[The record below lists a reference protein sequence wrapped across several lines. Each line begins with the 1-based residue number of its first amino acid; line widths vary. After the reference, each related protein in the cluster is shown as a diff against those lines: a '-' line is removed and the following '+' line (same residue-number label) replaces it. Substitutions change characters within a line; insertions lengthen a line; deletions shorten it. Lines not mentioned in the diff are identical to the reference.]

1 MRFSVSKYAEVTEQS
16 LPKLA
21 EKISALSI
29 ERGGKAVNGKTL
41 WNWVNGRYKFR
52 VFIECDDND
61 TGLITGVYK
70 ESRIA

>member
-1 MRFSVSKYAEVTEQS
+1 MRYNVAKYAEATDQS

-29 ERGGKAVNGKTL
+29 ERGGKPINHKTL
-41 WNWVNGRYKFR
+41 WNWVQGKYKFR
-52 VFIECDDND
+52 VVIECDDD
-61 TGLITGVYK
+61 DPGIITGVYK